1 MKQKNYSLSSSNE
14 SNKHSYFI
22 YSIHIYI
29 YIYIILLAHN
39 KIMFKK
45 IVFNCTVCNICMRRF
60 IIFVF
65 YIRGM
70 PKYCAFTI
78 EIVILKLLKN
88 SIKNGLKNC
97 VIIFHLSM
105 KNYRL
110 LPTQI
115 ICFVVLV

>member
-14 SNKHSYFI
+14 SNKHNYFI
-22 YSIHIYI
+22 YYI

-45 IVFNCTVCNICMRRF
+45 IVFNCTVCNICMRF
-60 IIFVF
+60 IIFDF

-70 PKYCAFTI
+70 PKYCAFAI

-105 KNYRL
+105 RNYRL
-110 LPTQI
+110 LSTQI

>member
-1 MKQKNYSLSSSNE
+1 MKVTNTVILYIL
-14 SNKHSYFI
+14 
-22 YSIHIYI
+22 YI

-45 IVFNCTVCNICMRRF
+45 IVFNCTVCNICMSRF

-97 VIIFHLSM
+97 
-105 KNYRL
+105 RL